1 MRHFDAV
8 CHRNNHTLIAG
19 PTDAVLQKKTK
30 RTNYDQYAVLKK
42 KRKPK
47 GGEDGKAK
55 MGRNYNTQ

>member
-1 MRHFDAV
+1 
-8 CHRNNHTLIAG
+8 
-19 PTDAVLQKKTK
+19 LQKKTK